1 MCICFV
7 HAIFDFGFNFLEI
20 KVFVCI
26 LHHGMKKN
34 FVKLIFL
41 FLFESQTYANQVF
54 NELSCCT

>member
-7 HAIFDFGFNFLEI
+7 HAIFDFGFNVLEI

-26 LHHGMKKN
+26 LHHGMTKK

-41 FLFESQTYANQVF
+41 FLFANQVF